1 MRFYCVLAYF
11 IITATGLCC
20 PSLLWASSDEPVSAG
35 GISEPTSYHRDG
47 IDNVNLSNGGVSL
60 FIPIASYVVDGGFE
74 YSIGL
79 FYNSS
84 VWYFLS
90 DGESCLYTDPKGGQ
104 QQVTEDAWV
113 MDAGRGRPNIGPMW
127 RLGLGPWLQNDV
139 LKQVDGSEVKFH
151 DDGLL
156 QTVTFSTD
164 GSHLRKRDDANAV
177 DTPSGIVYHFENV
190 NQFSARPA
198 SVVDPFGQ
206 AVLSYAYNQG
216 ADTDETHLTDLAGRE
231 IVMDW
236 GEMELRYPVAHGG
249 TATIRFETEARQVY
263 RRGAGPD
270 HNPYACQ
277 SEFAQDGEALTFLTG
292 IVLADGSRFTFD
304 YYTDEEPLDGGNE
317 AGAPGYLKEM
327 ILPSSG
333 VYQYRYQLPS
343 DQVLSNNPISRLS
356 SKSLFIGPNDTSAAL
371 WRYSYS
377 SQFAAGHTTVT
388 DPIGNE
394 TVHHFDTRNIG
405 AAEPDW
411 KAFWFRGMNFNA
423 NQSITSSRGHKLYL
437 SSETYQGTAANG
449 TLLRQN
455 YVRYEADDP
464 TQDPFLTPGISPGEK
479 EKRLAATATRYF
491 DEDAV
496 PDLDPDYQT
505 EMLNSN
511 WDGFGHWRQTETFDD
526 SGAPATV
533 TYTGW
538 NPHLDPS
545 SKPEEGTWLLTTH
558 TEKWVSRNGQTA
570 RTDYHFDTNTGFLEC
585 MRSYRN
591 FGQSSSANDLVEVR
605 TLDGDY
611 NLGEV
616 RLLGA
621 DRSPLNSVSGCHTG
635 LGTVTH
641 RKTYAY
647 TDGVL
652 RRESIHDPGSG
663 DLVLQTFDRDI
674 DYHTGKVR
682 SETDPSGLLTGFGY
696 DNMGRV
702 THINPPGDLPGT
714 SIEYCTATQPDCVVN
729 RVVRKVHG
737 GAPGNGY
744 PLTSTLALFDGL
756 GRKVEERMERV
767 VVDADTR
774 QELKTRF
781 AYDDLDRLT
790 DVTPTDLNPD
800 TFANA
805 LNRRYD
811 RFGRVTRVIQHD
823 DSTVWTAYA
832 GDRGATLTY
841 KVVTE
846 EGEQNY
852 TRTVTRGD
860 YRNLVTQVNEPS
872 KADGAMQS
880 TTYQY
885 DVNGQLAGVS
895 TGVQART
902 FSYDALGW
910 QTSASHPE
918 LDGVT
923 ISSSS
928 YDVLGNAHTTETGAR
943 SLNSTYDP
951 AGRLV
956 SVASG
961 ARPLSELYRENERLL
976 MAKRHNYVPR
986 DPSDPGAGEDH
997 YVVTERMTYNQSTGL
1012 MTDLSA
1018 SIVQFDGSGTQHVTA
1033 DRYFEQ
1039 QTVHNT
1045 EGLPALLGYPDGRLS
1060 GVNHTPTEIGMDYN
1074 DLTPVKVYNAA
1085 TGQNEVEFTYH
1096 RGAVRTMDFGN
1107 NVTQTVLLDGSG
1119 MMRTGSISITDPN
1132 GDELWSSGGYQYDG
1146 SGNIHA
1152 IGDDTFRYD
1161 GVHRLTSSNVSGVG
1175 QSTAYDAFG
1184 NITSIATAGSQALL
1198 GIDALTNRLQSVPG
1212 ATFAYDDFGNMEQ
1225 WKSRGF
1231 SYDAYDMVVAS
1242 ALGDQVRQY
1251 VYGPDNKRI
1260 ATVNPETGD
1269 RQWTLRN
1276 AHGKVLS
1283 EYDESDGALTWRR
1296 DYLYAGSQLIA
1307 AYHPDGERYFHAD
1320 HLGST
1325 RAVTDEFGQTVA
1337 RYDYHP
1343 FGGFAATSG
1352 PEAGL
1357 ETLLF
1362 TGHERDRND
1371 FGDED
1376 DLDYMLARYYTPHL
1390 GRFLSM
1396 DPVLGEANNP
1406 QSWNRYAYVR
1416 NNPMTLRDPSGMCAE
1431 GDTAG
1436 ASVTNDTQGGC
1447 EDTSAEEDLSAEVDC
1462 TNTPCW
1468 SAAPDPWSRMK
1479 ILVTGTLAILGG
1491 KNKEKANKGKI
1502 PTKLKDLISIP
1513 EELVRHVMLHT
1524 VVPIGGNHPD
1534 IPIGPD
1540 SDTTVAGFVA
1550 YQIAGI
1556 FSVMGMVKNAE
1567 KELAEQLSSE
1577 ISDTAPEALDQM
1589 SIEKVHDDLSDVG
1602 WPGSAWKY

>member
-1 MRFYCVLAYF
+1 MFVVGF
-11 IITATGLCC
+11 IH
-20 PSLLWASSDEPVSAG
+20 SSMSWASSDDPASAG
-35 GISEPTSYHRDG
+35 GIGEPTSYHRNG

-60 FIPIASYVVDGGFE
+60 FIPIASFVVNGGFE

-79 FYNSS
+79 HYNSS

-90 DGESCLYTDPKGGQ
+90 DGETCLYNDPNGGQ
-104 QQVTEDAWV
+104 QQITEDAWV

-127 RLGLGPWLQNDV
+127 RLGLGPWLQNGA

-164 GSHLRKRDDANAV
+164 GSHMRKRDNANAV
-177 DTPSGIVYHFENV
+177 DAPSGVVYSFENV

-198 SVVDPFGQ
+198 SAADPFGQ
-206 AVLSYAYNQG
+206 TVLSYAYNQG
-216 ADTDETHLTDLAGRE
+216 TDTDETHLTDLAGRE

-236 GEMELRYPVAHGG
+236 GDMELRYPVAHGN
-249 TATIRFETEARQVY
+249 TATIRFETETRQVY

-277 SEFAQDGEALTFLTG
+277 SEFAQEGEALTFLTG

-377 SQFAAGHTTVT
+377 SQFAAGHTTVR

-405 AAEPDW
+405 AAEPGW

-423 NQSITSSRGHKLYL
+423 EQSITSSRGHKLYL

-449 TLLRQN
+449 TLLREN

-491 DEDAV
+491 DEDTD
-496 PDLDPDYQT
+496 PDPDYQKET
-505 EMLNSN
+505 LNSN
-511 WDGFGHWRQTETFDD
+511 WDGFGHWRQTEIFDD
-526 SGAPATV
+526 SGAPSTV
-533 TYTGW
+533 AYTAW
-538 NPHLDPS
+538 NVHLDPS
-545 SKPEEGTWLLTTH
+545 SKPEQGTWLLNTH
-558 TEKWVSRNGQTA
+558 AYKSVTRDGQTT
-570 RTDYHFDTNTGFLEC
+570 RTDYHFDTETGFLEC
-585 MRSYRN
+585 MRSYRE
-591 FGQSSSANDLVEVR
+591 FGQSATVRDLVEVR
-605 TLDGDY
+605 TLDANN
-611 NLGEV
+611 NLGEI

-621 DRSPLNSVSGCHTG
+621 DVSPLNSVSGCHTG
-635 LGTVTH
+635 VGTATF
-641 RKTYAY
+641 RKAYAY

-652 RRESIHDPGSG
+652 RRESILDPASG
-663 DLVLQTFDRDI
+663 ALVLRTFDREI

-682 SETDPSGLLTGFGY
+682 SETDPSGLLTGYGY
-696 DNMGRV
+696 DSMGRL

-714 SIEYCTATQPDCVVN
+714 SIEYCTATRPNCVVN
-729 RVVRKVHG
+729 RVIRKVHG

-744 PLTSTLALFDGL
+744 PLTRTLALFDGL

-846 EGEQNY
+846 EGEKNY
-852 TRTVTRGD
+852 TRTVARGD
-860 YRNLVTQVNEPS
+860 YRNLVTQVSEPS
-872 KADGAMQS
+872 KANGSTQS
-880 TTYQY
+880 TSYQY
-885 DVNGQLAGVS
+885 DVNGHLTGVS

-910 QTSASHPE
+910 QKSASHPE

-923 ISSSS
+923 ISSSNH
-928 YDVLGNAHTTETGAR
+928 DVLANAHTTETGAR

-976 MAKRHNYVPR
+976 MAKRHNYIPR
-986 DPSDPGAGEDH
+986 DPNDPDSGEDH

-1018 SIVQFDGSGTQHVTA
+1018 SIVQFDASGTQHVRP

-1039 QTVHNT
+1039 RIVHNT
-1045 EGLPALLGYPDGRLS
+1045 DGLPALLRYPDGRLS
-1060 GVNHTPTEIGMDYN
+1060 GVDHTPTEIGMRYK
-1074 DLTPVKVYNAA
+1074 DLTPVEVYNAA
-1085 TGQNEVEFTYH
+1085 TAQNEVEFTYH
-1096 RGAVRTMDFGN
+1096 RGAVRTMGFGN

-1119 MMRTGSISITDPN
+1119 MMRTGSISITDPD
-1132 GDELWSSGGYQYDG
+1132 GDELWGSGGYQYDG

-1161 GVHRLTSSNVSGVG
+1161 GVHRLTSSNVSGVE
-1175 QSTAYDAFG
+1175 QSAAYDAFG
-1184 NITSIATAGSQALL
+1184 NITSITTAGSQALL

-1212 ATFAYDDFGNMEQ
+1212 ATFAYDGFGNMAQ

-1231 SYDAYDMVVAS
+1231 VYDAYDMVVAS

-1260 ATVNPETGD
+1260 ATVNPSTEEA
-1269 RQWTLRN
+1269 RWTLRSPS
-1276 AHGKVLS
+1276 GKVLS
-1283 EYDESDGALTWRR
+1283 EFEDVSGGLRWQR
-1296 DYLYAGSQLIA
+1296 DYVYSGGQLVA
-1307 AYHPDGERYFHAD
+1307 AYHEGDTRYFHAD

-1325 RAVTDEFGQTVA
+1325 RLVTDTDGVSVA

-1343 FGGFAATSG
+1343 FGGFAAQSG
-1352 PEAGL
+1352 AEADL
-1357 ETLLF
+1357 ENLLF

-1371 FGDED
+1371 VGDED
-1376 DLDYMLARYYTPHL
+1376 DLDYMMARYYAPHL
-1390 GRFLSM
+1390 GRFLSV
-1396 DPVLGEANNP
+1396 DPVLGDAEKP

-1416 NNPMTLRDPSGMCAE
+1416 NNPVRLNDPTGMCAN
-1431 GDTAG
+1431 GDVSGPSATADTAKCLTNNADEALTIKVIVTPEAGMIRVDNIDPDSIDNLIDGKNPTVDGKKTAYHHHQGLNKG
-1436 ASVTNDTQGGC
+1436 AGEFFPLGEHSSGATRAPGGIH
-1447 EDTSAEEDLSAEVDC
+1447 EFVKPGYRSRVDRKHYKNQIRGKAFKTVGRTLSRRVLSLVPILPAAYAAYKGDYIGAGKEIVSDLSKPVEVAVLVGDVA
-1462 TNTPCW
+1462 
-1468 SAAPDPWSRMK
+1468 SAVVQSDWVIDK
-1479 ILVTGTLAILGG
+1479 LAGL
-1491 KNKEKANKGKI
+1491 
-1502 PTKLKDLISIP
+1502 
-1513 EELVRHVMLHT
+1513 
-1524 VVPIGGNHPD
+1524 
-1534 IPIGPD
+1534 
-1540 SDTTVAGFVA
+1540 
-1550 YQIAGI
+1550 
-1556 FSVMGMVKNAE
+1556 
-1567 KELAEQLSSE
+1567 
-1577 ISDTAPEALDQM
+1577 
-1589 SIEKVHDDLSDVG
+1589 
-1602 WPGSAWKY
+1602 